1 MESPSNPLLTSRP
14 PEAALSVQLHP
25 LVLLTITDYIT
36 RHISR
41 QQSSPILGVM
51 IGQQNGRTITLEHA
65 YECKTSLQNDAITLD
80 AEWFVDRLEQ
90 YRDVHKAPALDL
102 VGIFM
107 PGNIEGPDEAHLQA
121 VKQVQK
127 LSGNDAVMLLLF
139 HANMVDD
146 LQGGKLPIT
155 LYESVIEQQD
165 GGMMEERDVKFREVS
180 FEVETG
186 DAEMI
191 GVDFV
196 ATGGGNATAVPKASD
211 AGVGAGSSTSAP
223 ETSGAKEKEK
233 KSGKGKGKSKD
244 QAATDEAEAEETS
257 AMLSAEDEELIAS
270 LTAKANSIKMLNQR
284 LSLIRGYLNS
294 LPQSYLTDPSSSEVP
309 SDDTNHTLLRSIK
322 ALLSR
327 LPLLAP
333 PTPDIS
339 SSEADIQQAPTLATA
354 ANKEQQSVH
363 LTTLLATLTRTI
375 SEAQSMGIKL
385 HAVNR
390 EKLSKDRSNMMSVPP
405 RGSSG
410 RFDDEMMGLMGDGPA
425 GGQSSVF

>member
-1 MESPSNPLLTSRP
+1 MEPSANPLLTGRA

-36 RHISR
+36 RHVSR
-41 QQSSPILGVM
+41 QQSTPILGVI

-65 YECKTSLQNDAITLD
+65 YECKTSLQTNTITLD

-90 YRDVHKAPALDL
+90 YKDVHKAPALDL

-107 PGNIEGPDEAHLQA
+107 PGSTEGPDEAHLQA
-121 VKQVQK
+121 VKQAQK

-139 HANMVDD
+139 HAEMVDD

-155 LYESVIEQQD
+155 LYESVIEQQE
-165 GGMMEERDVKFREVS
+165 GGMMEEREIKFREVS

-196 ATGGGNATAVPKASD
+196 AVGGGNATAVPKASD
-211 AGVGAGSSTSAP
+211 GGVGAGSSSAAQ
-223 ETSGAKEKEK
+223 EASSSKDKEK
-233 KSGKGKGKSKD
+233 KPGKGKGKSKD
-244 QAATDEAEAEETS
+244 KEAATTDDGDAEESS
-257 AMLSAEDEELIAS
+257 AMLSAEDEELVAS

-284 LSLIRGYLNS
+284 LNLIRGYLS
-294 LPQSYLTDPSSSEVP
+294 ALPPSYLTDPASSEVP
-309 SDDTNHTLLRSIK
+309 ADDTNHTLLRSIQ

-333 PTPDIS
+333 PIPDAS
-339 SSEADIQQAPTLATA
+339 AVQQEQPSLATA
-354 ANKEQQSVH
+354 ASKEQQSVH
-363 LTTLLATLTRTI
+363 LTTLLATLTRTV
-375 SEAQSMGIKL
+375 SEAQALGLKF

-390 EKLSKDRSNMMSVPP
+390 EKMVRDRSNMLSGPP

-410 RFDDEMMGLMGDGPA
+410 RFGDDMMGMMGDGPA